1 MLDATDLTTT
11 EVRTQYV
18 QPLIE
23 IILAKTNLT
32 AATLGIQYSKS
43 STTAEA
49 APTSS
54 EKDSDEGVIGTLYQ
68 EIALYESDEV
78 HSSTCDNNK
87 SYAEILEEASALSA
101 YLTREEQTLV
111 ATVASSA
118 LVSFLI
124 PQCDYLN
131 FLHSYFTS
139 TSGTASSET
148 ISRNVYTLEERLTNA
163 MIWNQDS
170 ASQEGS
176 VFPYS
181 ASRMRSSNDDG
192 FTTAYFYR
200 FLDQGLASYLSCG
213 MTFCSNKSVIR
224 KQAFNDIIQLISM
237 AICPV
242 TPQSNVKPKSVAP
255 VKESSLLPFSFQLS
269 HVDRLHL
276 LRVCKELAMTSDA
289 TTNNQ
294 AALAQLRESLF
305 GFASYVAH
313 SDKEAAAAYEALVNT
328 SLIENDESCI
338 QFEFQRLLQTLVES
352 KSPCIIN
359 STCLCIEEMILKYK
373 GNKNKLHRFA
383 LRLLAKK
390 LDAEINSA
398 KDTRNNLSNT
408 STTDAEN
415 VAKRQKRF
423 PDNCKPFRLIA
434 IMKAAGVLFSTGGGL
449 RNASEGDVV
458 FEAEAAIKQMIQNT
472 TILLQCSADD
482 QLDIVQS
489 ASECLALVLS
499 NETSYLIEKSNVKHI
514 FTHVRQS
521 LLSSSNDKASSAI
534 IDALKP
540 LIVICSRQS
549 RTCAV
554 SFLSFAIKTYSARE
568 RVLWKL
574 ATCVSIGNPLA
585 VSTRLSNLGESSSD
599 EDIATCKIRTILSST
614 CGKAVDASPSDPLQR
629 CLSLTESISDM
640 WVLFKLVRVAFQTS
654 NYSFARA
661 ILETRLV
668 RGCSRQQSFMYFN
681 ALSTLA
687 HGEEVLA
694 VKGAKGIAESMELLS
709 SCNSLLTSLA
719 ALEQNDKFGFQ
730 LEFIRLRLDTLNLIA
745 ITRSLYA
752 EILMTEGTLSGKNNR
767 TTLFR
772 KNIGKSFGLLVSR
785 LKKMYR
791 LWGLHRC
798 QQTRS
803 TLRTLQAMCQLL
815 SEFTKYGTKE
825 AKNSS
830 TPTSTSAPTQSMNM
844 TLSKLRTDVLEQMP
858 KLKQKDDS
866 VSHASG
872 LLLGLD
878 VILKCPCPFPSGF
891 FLMKPIPRA
900 IVNISADPNILPK
913 TISQNDD
920 HDVTVDAKSGAEV
933 IDAFPGLV
941 TKVILSGVL
950 PEKFI
955 QTADVA
961 FSEIIAWT
969 TLQYEGQLYEE
980 DDAVDSDVGGS
991 NRFTLRDGPDSGET
1005 AGTLLPAGKFIMP
1018 VTFEPLLQEGYYKV
1032 IIELGCRDV
1041 RGGEWKVPTSSPL
1054 EVIFRVDDEGSI

>member
-1 MLDATDLTTT
+1 
-11 EVRTQYV
+11 
-18 QPLIE
+18 
-23 IILAKTNLT
+23 
-32 AATLGIQYSKS
+32 
-43 STTAEA
+43 
-49 APTSS
+49 
-54 EKDSDEGVIGTLYQ
+54 
-68 EIALYESDEV
+68 
-78 HSSTCDNNK
+78 
-87 SYAEILEEASALSA
+87 
-101 YLTREEQTLV
+101 LTREEQTLV

-139 TSGTASSET
+139 ASGTASSET

-200 FLDQGLASYLSCG
+200 FLDQGLASYLSCS
-213 MTFCSNKSVIR
+213 MTFCSNKAVIR
-224 KQAFNDIIQLISM
+224 KQACNDVIQLISM

-242 TPQSNVKPKSVAP
+242 TPQSNVKPKSVAS

-359 STCLCIEEMILKYK
+359 STCLCIQEMILKYK

-390 LDAEINSA
+390 LDAEINSV
-398 KDTRNNLSNT
+398 KDTGNNLSHT

-415 VAKRQKRF
+415 VAKRQKRS

-449 RNASEGDVV
+449 QNASEGDVV
-458 FEAEAAIKQMIQNT
+458 LEAEAATKQMIQNAT
-472 TILLQCSADD
+472 VLLQCSADD
-482 QLDIVQS
+482 QLAIVQS

-521 LLSSSNDKASSAI
+521 LLSASNDKASSAL

-574 ATCVSIGNPLA
+574 ATYVSIGNPLA

-661 ILETRLV
+661 ILEKRLV

-681 ALSTLA
+681 ALSKLA

-694 VKGAKGIAESMELLS
+694 VKGAKGIAESLELLS

-767 TTLFR
+767 STLFR

-815 SEFTKYGTKE
+815 SEFTKCGTKE
-825 AKNSS
+825 AKNSSVAS

-872 LLLGLD
+872 LLLVLD
-878 VILKCPCPFPSGF
+878 AILKCPCPFPSGF
-891 FLMKPIPRA
+891 FQMKPIPRA

-980 DDAVDSDVGGS
+980 DDAVDSDEGGS
-991 NRFTLRDGPDSGET
+991 NGLTLRDGPDGGET
-1005 AGTLLPAGKFIMP
+1005 AGCTLFPAGKFIMP